1 LKENRDLPE
10 DGTGPLEKERGLFYL
25 FIVCVGLSIL
35 PYPFIN
41 EGVNRIFSAVSY
53 LALAGALVTGVA
65 LGWILLRRL
74 RKFVTGGFVA
84 LLIAAGLLML
94 AAFIVSEGV

>member
-1 LKENRDLPE
+1 MKENRDHPE
-10 DGTGPLEKERGLFYL
+10 DEMRPLEKERGLFYL

-41 EGVNRIFSAVSY
+41 EGVNRMFGAVRY
-53 LALAGALVTGVA
+53 AALAGALVTGIT
-65 LGWILLRRL
+65 LGWILLRKL
-74 RKFVTGGFVA
+74 RKFVTGGFIA
-84 LLIAAGLLML
+84 LLIAAGLLVL